1 MSDLDTTPRSSG
13 DAGEDSLRL
22 YLAEIG
28 RYPLL
33 TRAEEVQLA
42 KRVEA
47 GDPVARRRLTE
58 SNLRL
63 VVAIARNYRA
73 NGLEL
78 LDLVQEG
85 TLGLMKAVERYDWR
99 RGTKFSTYAAWWI
112 RHGIVQ
118 AIGAAAPIRVPDSVR
133 GRLSDIRAAEREL
146 TARLGR
152 PPTVGELS
160 EHLDLTREQVVEARA
175 ALQPLT
181 SLDDAVTT
189 DAGDGDVR
197 FADVI
202 ADPNADDPLQSLV
215 EDADEHELAA
225 RLRTLPERMRQVIE
239 LRFGLGEGTPLT
251 ADAVAAELGL
261 ARERV
266 RQIELNALRRLAAA
280 AVPADAARAA

>member
-1 MSDLDTTPRSSG
+1 MSDFDSTPRSSG
-13 DAGEDSLRL
+13 EAGEDSLRR

-63 VVAIARNYRA
+63 VVALARNYRA
-73 NGLEL
+73 AGLDL

-85 TLGLMKAVERYDWR
+85 TLGLMKAVEKYDWR
-99 RGTKFSTYAAWWI
+99 RGVKFSTYAAWWI

-118 AIGAAAPIRVPDSVR
+118 ALGAAAPIRVPDSVR
-133 GRLSDIRAAEREL
+133 ERLAEIRSAEREL
-146 TARLGR
+146 TALLGR
-152 PPTVGELS
+152 PPSVAELAD
-160 EHLDLTREQVVEARA
+160 ELELTPAQIVDTRA
-175 ALQPLT
+175 ALQPLS
-181 SLDDAVTT
+181 SLDDTVGMDGAE
-189 DAGDGDVR
+189 GDVR
-197 FADVI
+197 FTDVI
-202 ADPNADDPLQSLV
+202 ADPNAEDPLQSLV
-215 EDADEHELAA
+215 EDAEERDLAA
-225 RLRTLPERMRQVIE
+225 RLRALPERPRQVIE
-239 LRFGLGEGTPLT
+239 LRFGLRDGVPQT

-266 RQIELNALRRLAAA
+266 RQIELDALRKLGASAKR
-280 AVPADAARAA
+280 ADVARAA